1 MKPVNSLL
9 EPIVCN
15 IQRQILDRFKL
26 LTRMYERVSDL
37 VSAVKV
43 LEIFWFWC
51 QERQTCLGSGDQ
63 YCRHL
68 VL

>member
-1 MKPVNSLL
+1 
-9 EPIVCN
+9 
-15 IQRQILDRFKL
+15 
-26 LTRMYERVSDL
+26 MYERVSDL

-51 QERQTCLGSGDQ
+51 QERQTCLRSGDQ